1 MSKAEEIFLIL
12 QWIYKQSVESKS
24 PLRNRRHAS
33 TSLPPPTCHVYA
45 VQAKKMVYEIRQA
58 PTSGNKGKRKREL
71 KEDINMASHSNEAV
85 EVVPSLEP
93 LPKRALVQN
102 ILEVSAEATFLEP

>member
-1 MSKAEEIFLIL
+1 MLTL
-12 QWIYKQSVESKS
+12 QK
-24 PLRNRRHAS
+24 HG
-33 TSLPPPTCHVYA
+33 

-58 PTSGNKGKRKREL
+58 PTAGNKGKRKREL

-93 LPKRALVQN
+93 LPKWALVQN
-102 ILEVSAEATFLEP
+102 ILEVSSAAMAGSCKSMPITLS